1 MRLGHYLQ
9 AAIAAAAMPVVGFI
23 TGKVVG
29 EASDKVPF
37 LAWIGVGVYAVALA
51 ASYAHLRHYY
61 ARFDSPG
68 VRASPFIALAVE
80 VATFYLSFASV
91 VLGSSWALWGSLVG
105 ASVVFWGNFTSMS
118 LGLSQVPEVSLA
130 APPVQ
135 PGVGGSFGVKGPQS
149 GPKADRLDWTP
160 VDREVDHGAD
170 QVGQEVDHA
179 LLEALA
185 SPKGPSAL
193 ARELSLPKSTV
204 IRRLKRLVDLGL
216 VEADGG
222 IYRKRERAT
231 A

>member
-1 MRLGHYLQ
+1 MRVGLYLQ
-9 AAIAAAAMPVVGFI
+9 AAIAASAMPVVGFI

-29 EASDKVPF
+29 EASDRVPF
-37 LAWIGVGVYAVALA
+37 LAWVGVGVYAIALA

-68 VRASPFIALAVE
+68 VKASPFIAFAVE

-91 VLGSSWALWGSLVG
+91 VLGSGWALWGSLVG
-105 ASVVFWGNFTSMS
+105 AAVVFWGNFTSMS
-118 LGLSQVPEVSLA
+118 LGLSQVPEVRRT
-130 APPVQ
+130 APDQ
-135 PGVGGSFGVKGPQS
+135 LGVG
-149 GPKADRLDWTP
+149 GPKADRLDWSS
-160 VDREVDHGAD
+160 VDREVVKDGG
-170 QVGQEVDHA
+170 QVDQEVDQV

-193 ARELSLPKSTV
+193 ARELALPKSTV

-216 VEADGG
+216 VEANGG
-222 IYRKRERAT
+222 VYRKRERAT

>member
-1 MRLGHYLQ
+1 MRAGLYLQ
-9 AAIAAAAMPVVGFI
+9 AAIAASAMPVVGFI

-37 LAWIGVGVYAVALA
+37 LAWVGVGVYAIALA

-68 VRASPFIALAVE
+68 VKASPFIAFAVE

-91 VLGSSWALWGSLVG
+91 VLGSAWALWGSLVG
-105 ASVVFWGNFTSMS
+105 ASVVFWGNFTSMG
-118 LGLSQVPEVSLA
+118 LGLSQVPEPSRTGLDRELGKA
-130 APPVQ
+130 APTPVQ
-135 PGVGGSFGVKGPQS
+135 PGVGDPT
-149 GPKADRLDWTP
+149 ADRSGWTP
-160 VDREVDHGAD
+160 VD
-170 QVGQEVDHA
+170 QEVDHA

-193 ARELSLPKSTV
+193 ARELALPKSTV

-216 VEADGG
+216 VETDGG